1 MDEDPQALFS
11 AKKSRRRTMNM
22 NNRRTEN
29 RTRKAVKQGKIP
41 TGLSMKERTKLVA
54 NMKRRASVARYR
66 GMNVKQ
72 VLIPKKTK
80 KAKKLGLKYL
90 EKASKFLDFLTKNAE
105 SFGKK
110 KYDRHAMIA
119 TAIQNH
125 LRDKNTLRE
134 IGRNVNVTEENPF
147 TFIDDLYND
156 IQELFEEYHEE
167 DNHDTKIILQEQ
179 MILLTVVINEAVG
192 IAKKEYGQQKEK
204 SSRRSVRRNETMN
217 SVRSGIS
224 ERQNADDKD
233 VDELAAMF
241 KGL

>member
-1 MDEDPQALFS
+1 MDEDSQALFS
-11 AKKSRRRTMNM
+11 KRSRRRTLNA
-22 NNRRTEN
+22 NNRRTAH
-29 RTRKAVKQGKIP
+29 RTRKAVKQGRIP
-41 TGLSMKERTKLVA
+41 TGLSMKQRTKLIA
-54 NMKRRASVARYR
+54 NMKRGASVARYR
-66 GMNVKQ
+66 GMNVKPF
-72 VLIPKKTK
+72 VIPKRTK

-105 SFGKK
+105 SFTKK

-134 IGRNVNVTEENPF
+134 IGRNVDVNEENPF

-167 DNHDTKIILQEQ
+167 DNYETKMILQEQ

-192 IAKKEYGQQKEK
+192 KAKAGLAEEKER
-204 SSRRSVRRNETMN
+204 SRMRRNETMN
-217 SVRSGIS
+217 SVRSANLS
-224 ERQNADDKD
+224 RDADDKD

>member
-1 MDEDPQALFS
+1 MVA
-11 AKKSRRRTMNM
+11 RNT
-22 NNRRTEN
+22 RTE
-29 RTRKAVKQGKIP
+29 RRKRNKI
-41 TGLSMKERTKLVA
+41 SQK
-54 NMKRRASVARYR
+54 KRRKISRLYNTTARVPKIFENKNKTMEINMPNGTRMSVH
-66 GMNVKQ
+66 
-72 VLIPKKTK
+72 

-105 SFGKK
+105 SFTKK

-134 IGRNVNVTEENPF
+134 IGRNVDVNEENPF

-167 DNHDTKIILQEQ
+167 DNYETKMILQEQ
-179 MILLTVVINEAVG
+179 MILLTGHINDAVG
-192 IAKKEYGQQKEK
+192 KAKAGFAEEKER
-204 SSRRSVRRNETMN
+204 SRMRRNETMN
-217 SVRSGIS
+217 SVRSAS
-224 ERQNADDKD
+224 LSRDDDKD
-233 VDELAAMF
+233 VDELVAMF